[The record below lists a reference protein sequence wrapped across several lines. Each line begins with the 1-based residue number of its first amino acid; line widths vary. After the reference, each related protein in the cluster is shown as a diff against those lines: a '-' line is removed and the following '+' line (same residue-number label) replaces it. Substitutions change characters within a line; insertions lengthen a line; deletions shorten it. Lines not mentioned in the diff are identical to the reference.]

1 MKLRDFLEYLDGCD
15 EDKDILIHELSDL
28 YDVELIAVQEKI
40 KKIVLSVKITS
51 REDKP
56 DKEWLH

>member
-15 EDKDILIHELSDL
+15 EDKDILIYELSDL

-56 DKEWLH
+56 EKEWLH